1 MNIQGGLMPGRGSAT
16 FNKRQKEQRRKEKQR
31 EKTERR
37 SQRKLDKQ
45 TPGGEDNGGSFEIAE
60 SQDALFEM
68 EPGESESD
76 NF

>member
-31 EKTERR
+31 EKSERR
-37 SQRKLDKQ
+37 SQRKIDKQ
-45 TPGGEDNGGSFEIAE
+45 TQGGEDNGGSFEIAE

-68 EPGESESD
+68 EPGESD

>member
-1 MNIQGGLMPGRGSAT
+1 MPGRGSAT

-31 EKTERR
+31 EKLERR

-45 TPGGEDNGGSFEIAE
+45 GQVGEDNGGSFEIAE
-60 SQDALFEM
+60 SQDALFELGP
-68 EPGESESD
+68 EESD